1 MIIRGSEIET
11 KDGRKPYPLA
21 GQEIVTKH
29 FVIRETTPD
38 TPFRPHRHEQP
49 ELWFILEGEAIV
61 SLDGRD
67 HTVYKGDLIVL
78 APHVEHGLRV
88 ERDAT
93 WICLG

>member
-1 MIIRGSEIET
+1 MIVRSSEIET

-38 TPFRPHRHEQP
+38 TPFRPHKHEQL
-49 ELWFILEGEAIV
+49 ELWFIMEGEAIV
-61 SLDGRD
+61 SLDGVD
-67 HTVYKGDLIVL
+67 HTVNQGDLIVL
-78 APHVEHGLRV
+78 ETYVEHGLRV
-88 ERDAT
+88 EQAAT